1 MIENLKDET
10 YQLENKQAKDAKLR
24 ANIRWELEDEKC
36 SKNFFKV
43 LERKNL
49 QNQYLHY
56 ILSIINQ
63 NILAILRSF
72 QI

>member
-36 SKNFFKV
+36 SKIFFKV
-43 LERKNL
+43 LERKTL

>member
-1 MIENLKDET
+1 MIENLQDEL
-10 YQLENKQAKDAKLR
+10 YQIENKQAKDAKLR
-24 ANIRWELEDEKC
+24 ANIRWELEGEKC
-36 SKNFFKV
+36 SKTFFKV

-72 QI
+72 

>member
-36 SKNFFKV
+36 SKKFFKV

>member
-36 SKNFFKV
+36 SKIFFKV